1 MTTPNPSLTSPTTP
15 VANET
20 PVDPEQHWLDHVWR
34 KGEKQLTVR
43 AVIAGM
49 FIGGV
54 MCLSN
59 LYVFFK
65 TGWSLGV
72 TLTACILAFAL
83 FEFFRVARLTSSEF
97 TILENNA
104 MGSVASA
111 AGYMTGGGNMA
122 AFGALLM
129 VTSARPSPYWM
140 MLWFGIIA
148 AMGVFAAIPIK
159 RQLIN
164 QEGLAFPTGTATAET
179 LRSMHD
185 ALHHGGRT
193 VVDANAGGGG
203 GKEKA
208 RFLGIAALVAAALT
222 FLREAKAPW
231 MPFNLPAGFALPFQ
245 IAGRAAK
252 DWTITLKSELVLVGA
267 GALMNFRT
275 GWSLL
280 LSSLLGYAV
289 LAPSL
294 VAKGFVKEVTYPAIV
309 AWTLWPG
316 AAILVAS
323 GLTSFA
329 LDYKSVVRSFRG
341 LAGIFSRNTAAAQEP
356 IAAVEC
362 PDWWFPAGFAVLAP
376 VVVALMGFLFQIPL
390 WAGVVAVP
398 LAVIMG
404 FIAARVTGETDV
416 TPTKALGP
424 VTQAVFGILTP
435 GNLAGNVMS
444 ANVTGGIGLHA
455 ADLLTDLKS
464 GWLLGASPRQQFKAQ
479 LFGVVAGALVVVP
492 AFRVIVP
499 DPSVLGSEEWPA
511 PSCLVWAG
519 VSKAFANGLG
529 GLPPGATLAM
539 AIGLALGVSL
549 ALLERFAPKNLRPFI
564 PSPAGL
570 GIALVIPASNAI
582 AMFIGA
588 LIAEIVRR
596 TRPSLG
602 ERATVPL
609 ASGFI
614 AGESLM
620 GIIVKGLA
628 LAGLLQK

>member
-1 MTTPNPSLTSPTTP
+1 MTTPNTTP
-15 VANET
+15 ASPAAPLAT
-20 PVDPEQHWLDHVWR
+20 DKPVDPEQHWMDHVWR

-49 FIGGV
+49 VIGGV

-83 FEFFRVARLTSSEF
+83 FEFLRALRLSGSEF

-129 VTSARPSPYWM
+129 VTSVRPSPYWM
-140 MLWFGIIA
+140 MVWFGLIA

-185 ALHHGGRT
+185 AVHHAPGA
-193 VVDANAGGGG
+193 DARAEGGG

-208 RFLGIAALVAAALT
+208 KLLGIAALVAALLT
-222 FLREAKAPW
+222 FFREAKAPW
-231 MPFNLPAGFALPFQ
+231 MPFNIPGAFALPFQ

-267 GALMNFRT
+267 GALMSFRT
-275 GWSLL
+275 GWSIL
-280 LSSLLGYAV
+280 LSGLLGYGV

-294 VAKGFVKEVTYPAIV
+294 VAKGVVKEVTYPGIV

-341 LAGIFSRNTAAAQEP
+341 LSALLSRKPSAVEEP

-362 PDWWFPAGFAVLAP
+362 PDWWFPAGFALLAP
-376 VVVALMGFLFQIPL
+376 FVVALMAYLFQIPL
-390 WAGVVAVP
+390 WAGIVAVP

-424 VTQAVFGILTP
+424 VTQAIFGALTP

-492 AFRVIVP
+492 AFWIIVP

-529 GLPPGATLAM
+529 GLPPGATGAM
-539 AIGLALGVSL
+539 ATGIGLGISL
-549 ALLERFAPKNLRPFI
+549 ALLERFAPKNLRPYI

-570 GIALVIPASNAI
+570 GIALVVPASNAI
-582 AMFIGA
+582 AMFTGA
-588 LIAEIVRR
+588 FLAEIVRR
-596 TRPSLG
+596 YRPALG
-602 ERATVPL
+602 ERGTIPL
-609 ASGFI
+609 ASGVI

-620 GIIVKGLA
+620 GIIAKALA
-628 LAGLLQK
+628 LAGVLQK